1 MMMTVSESVPAVTRA
16 TASGIAVDELVT
28 RRRLRLNR
36 DPSRVVARLFVPG
49 AHPPE
54 MSSRAAAVVR
64 RILAL
69 DEEDVEQTYER
80 LLSGFGGRHRHLEQT
95 FADNFR
101 VVAHRVPADAKL
113 SGLRELLIGAHF
125 THEYAI
131 EGAAFTNPSMVPH
144 PDQSGLNEGELR
156 FLMSA
161 RAIGEGHLSCVEF
174 RTGIIRPGGELS
186 VDPPSPYAGTGHLHT
201 ATYSRTQ
208 LAQALNRPYED
219 DEILAFLLHH
229 LPETFTEAELEQLLG
244 ALSPELLVLERTFQ
258 TLSRVHW
265 FISCQYRVQFPDDTD
280 VSEHVLWPTSP
291 TERHGIE
298 DARFVRCTD
307 DAGTALYRAT
317 YTAYDGAET
326 RTQLLETD
334 DFRTFRMSQLF
345 GKAVGNKGLALFP
358 RRIDGRYAALSRWDR
373 ETNSL
378 ATSRDGRI
386 WPEARALEVP
396 SHTWD
401 LMQVGNCG
409 SPVETDEGWLVLTH
423 GVGPMRVYALGA
435 LLLDLEDPS
444 RVIGALKEPL
454 LIASPDERDGYV
466 PNVVYS
472 CGPLKHQDT
481 FVIPY
486 GFGDM
491 GVEFA
496 TVPVSGLLERMRAG

>member
-1 MMMTVSESVPAVTRA
+1 MTVSEAVPPLVRA
-16 TASGIAVDELVT
+16 AAPSGIAVDDLVT

-69 DEEDVEQTYER
+69 GEAEVDAAYER
-80 LLSGFGGRHRHLEQT
+80 VLSGFGNRHRGLEET

-101 VVAHRVPADAKL
+101 VVAHRVPPGAEL
-113 SGLRELLIGAHF
+113 SRMRELLIGAHF

-144 PDQSGLNEGELR
+144 PDQSGTAPGELR

-174 RTGIIRPGGELS
+174 RTGVVGPHGEIA
-186 VDPPSPYAGTGHLHT
+186 VDPPSPYADTGRLDS

-208 LAQALNRPYED
+208 LAQALNRPNED

-229 LPETFTEAELEQLLG
+229 LPEDFTEAELEQLLG
-244 ALSPELLVLERTFQ
+244 TLSPELLVLERTFQ

-265 FISCQYRVQFPDDTD
+265 FIACQYRVHFPGDTD

-298 DARFVRCTD
+298 DARFVRFTD
-307 DAGTALYRAT
+307 GDGRASYRAT
-317 YTAYDGAET
+317 YTAYDGIDT
-326 RTQLLETD
+326 RTQLLETQ
-334 DFRTFRMSQLF
+334 DFRSFKMSQLF

-358 RRIDGRYAALSRWDR
+358 RKIDGQYAALSRWDR
-373 ETNSL
+373 ESNSL
-378 ATSRDGRI
+378 ATSRDCRI

-396 SHTWD
+396 SHDWD

-435 LLLDLEDPS
+435 LLLDLEDPA

-454 LIASPDERDGYV
+454 LIASPEERDGYV

-472 CGPLKHQDT
+472 CGPMKHRDT
-481 FVIPY
+481 LVIPY

-496 TVPVSGLLERMRAG
+496 TVPVSGLVERMRGH

>member
-1 MMMTVSESVPAVTRA
+1 MTVSEAVPAVVRA
-16 TASGIAVDELVT
+16 APDGIAVDELVT

-54 MSSRAAAVVR
+54 ASSRAASVVR

-69 DEEDVEQTYER
+69 SDAEVDVAYER
-80 LLSGFGGRHRHLEQT
+80 VLSGFGNRHRGLEQT

-101 VVAHRVPADAKL
+101 VVAHRVPAGAEL
-113 SGLRELLIGAHF
+113 SKTRELLIGAHF
-125 THEYAI
+125 TQEYAI

-144 PDQSGLNEGELR
+144 PDQSGMAPGELR

-174 RTGIIRPGGELS
+174 RTGAVGPNGELA
-186 VDPPSPYAGTGHLHT
+186 VDQPSPYADTGHLRS

-208 LAQALNRPYED
+208 LAHALNRPNED

-229 LPETFTEAELEQLLG
+229 LPEDFTEAELEQLLG
-244 ALSPELLVLERTFQ
+244 TLSPELLVLERTFQ

-265 FISCQYRVQFPDDTD
+265 FIACQYWVDFPGDTD

-298 DARFVRCTD
+298 DARFVRFTD
-307 DAGTALYRAT
+307 DDGRVSYRAT
-317 YTAYDGAET
+317 YTAYDGTDT
-326 RTQLLETD
+326 RTQLLETK
-334 DFRTFRMSQLF
+334 DFRSFKMSQLF

-358 RRIDGRYAALSRWDR
+358 RKIGGQYAALSRWDR

-378 ATSRDGRI
+378 ATSRDCRT
-386 WPEARALEVP
+386 WPQARALEVP
-396 SHTWD
+396 SHDWD

-435 LLLDLEDPS
+435 LLLDLEDPA

-454 LIASPDERDGYV
+454 LIASPEERDGYV

-472 CGPLKHQDT
+472 CGPMKHRDT
-481 FVIPY
+481 LVIPY

-496 TVPVSGLLERMRAG
+496 TVPVSGLVERIRGL